1 MNKKISKKKNKKRKR
16 RKTLKKQNVK
26 VGEIIGMGSYGCVI
40 NPSIILEESYD
51 PDSIVSKIIEN
62 KYAEKEIELLQDLKQ
77 IDPEGL
83 YTSVLTGFSP
93 LTHSILIKQ
102 KEETKEDIIRCIGGK
117 PMKNF
122 GIINIT
128 NIGLSLDNHLK
139 FMDKPQLTERE
150 RFIKNDIHNIKVTFR
165 EMVCN
170 LLEGLN
176 NFHKNNIIHRDIKP
190 GNIAFGKHIQ
200 EDDFTFLNKNGENVY
215 SGRNVNH
222 YNFEFISQEA
232 KNETKYEYLC
242 KYLDF
247 GLSLNYS
254 KDKREEIGRELQ
266 RTGSRISEKKLM
278 SQEMIHTPDYII
290 STAEQADI
298 FIQQLFSGTVMFM
311 PVEHF
316 AVLIKMIKKFPILLN
331 KGSNT
336 SHLIT
341 TTIIG
346 NKTYTEKGIIDCL
359 IESCM
364 KPFGGIGGAFKLDEY
379 REINQIV
386 DYLLSL
392 EDLENYFFKYHTVE
406 DGGVFLPF
414 VFYQDYYAL
423 GLTLC
428 TILNELKINDE
439 PLGSIIK
446 ELYNISIFG
455 RMDINLEDMI
465 YRIRH
470 L

>member
-1 MNKKISKKKNKKRKR
+1 MI
-16 RKTLKKQNVK
+16 
-26 VGEIIGMGSYGCVI
+26 
-40 NPSIILEESYD
+40 
-51 PDSIVSKIIEN
+51 
-62 KYAEKEIELLQDLKQ
+62 
-77 IDPEGL
+77 
-83 YTSVLTGFSP
+83 
-93 LTHSILIKQ
+93 
-102 KEETKEDIIRCIGGK
+102 
-117 PMKNF
+117 NF

-139 FMDKPQLTERE
+139 FIDKPQLTERE

-176 NFHKNNIIHRDIKP
+176 HFHKNNIIHRDIKP
-190 GNIAFGKHIQ
+190 DNIAFGKHIQ
-200 EDDFTFLNKNGENVY
+200 EDDFTFLNKNGKNVY

-222 YNFEFISQEA
+222 YNFEFISKEA
-232 KNETKYEYLC
+232 KNEYLC

-247 GLSLNYS
+247 GLSLNFS
-254 KDKREEIGRELQ
+254 KDKREEMGSELQ
-266 RTGSRISEKKLM
+266 RTSSRISKKKLI
-278 SQEMIHTPDYII
+278 SQEIIHTPDYII

-316 AVLIKMIKKFPILLN
+316 AVLIKMIRKFPILLN
-331 KGSNT
+331 EGSYT

-341 TTIIG
+341 TTVIG
-346 NKTYTEKGIIDCL
+346 NKTYTENGVIDCL
-359 IESCM
+359 IESCI

-406 DGGVFLPF
+406 DGSVFLPF

-423 GLTLC
+423 GLTLD
-428 TILNELKINDE
+428 TILNTLKIIDE
-439 PLGSIIK
+439 PLGAIIK